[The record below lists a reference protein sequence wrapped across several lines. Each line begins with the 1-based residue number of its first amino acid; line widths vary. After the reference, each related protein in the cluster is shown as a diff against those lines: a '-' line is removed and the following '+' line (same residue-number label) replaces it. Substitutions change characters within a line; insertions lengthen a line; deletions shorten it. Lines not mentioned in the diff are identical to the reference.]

1 MTFERHALNLD
12 KMNKSTK
19 KIVKMGLKFKAI
31 YYDARFY
38 KTLLLAVS
46 FLVICPV
53 LRKKMPKPDLVQN

>member
-1 MTFERHALNLD
+1 MQFIMMQD
-12 KMNKSTK
+12 
-19 KIVKMGLKFKAI
+19 
-31 YYDARFY
+31 Y